1 MNGTTTISNAA
12 TVESG
17 ALGVGTLTFQ
27 NLAFGTIAGNT
38 ANFSASLA
46 SKINVT
52 GTFLINGGANSVTI
66 NIAGSPSGALPQTYT
81 LIDYATIGGTGFT
94 GFVLGTQPNRAV
106 ASLVNNT
113 VDGRVDY
120 TITAVDFPVWKGAVS
135 GNWALGSQ
143 GGAENWVLNS
153 NNATSTTFQVADNV
167 HFDDVAGAPQTVAI
181 NGADVAVS
189 SVTFS
194 NNAHNY
200 TFTGTHGISGNAP
213 LVKSGTGTV
222 TFNNTNSFTG
232 GVAISAGTIQ
242 AAILANDGANSSLGS
257 GASFALD
264 GGATFEYTGAA
275 PGATNRIITAN
286 NAVGAGGGTI
296 RTSQNLTLSGAI
308 SGAGTLNKAGA
319 GRVIIASTMTG
330 ASTVAE
336 GVLEFGA
343 GANFTGTT
351 VNAAE
356 IDIADGSAVAGT
368 ITNNNTLR
376 ITRNTAGTITST
388 IGGTGELTMSG
399 LGSVTLGGAAAN
411 TFTGIT
417 RVLAGVLIAGKTA
430 GTNAIGGNLLIDGG
444 SFQYSAAGTQNE
456 IPDTANITLNSG
468 SFGDALNAGPLA
480 QQTDVVNNV
489 TVNGGTFGSLRSG
502 TSAPFQVNGTLSVG
516 ATGAVLLQRG
526 GGLSANTV
534 SIAAGGVVNFD
545 GGSTTGATAPLVQ
558 DSRLLVGAGGLTV
571 TDGNFNFNAGPS
583 GLGATSKGSRLQL
596 NGTFTSSGTT
606 NILRAA
612 ASLATVPQARSA
624 IELNSGVRTFDVTGT
639 LNLGTTAAPLSVRDG
654 NPPVD
659 AADTTPVPA
668 PGGIAKNGTGILHL
682 PGNQPYTG
690 TTTING
696 GTLAIDGTLSTSSVA
711 IRAGGTLTGQGSTVG
726 GVTVETGGSIVAGV
740 SGSGALSFPTL
751 TLGTSA
757 GDISSLSIAR
767 NGATPAIINVT
778 GTNGLIANGGANSVT
793 VNFGGPNPGVG
804 QYVLID
810 YAGNLGGG
818 LTAFKTGTLPNRVQ
832 TAVLEDD
839 TVNTTIVLN
848 ISAIEVPIW
857 TGKTSPE
864 WSTATLAAPKN
875 WGIVGSAS
883 TTDFLNQD
891 NVLFDDSAQTT
902 ALEISNG
909 DISPSAVRFNNATK
923 SYTLTGPNV
932 ITGPAT
938 FTKDGAASVTISGA
952 NSFTG
957 SVSLNAGTTIVDTV
971 DNTGIAQP
979 LGTSASLTFNGGTL
993 QYNGF
998 AGNTNRALALQG
1010 AGTVKTDTSLTLN
1023 GLITGTGRLTKSG
1036 TGTLILS
1043 AANTNFDGG
1052 LTIGGGTVQF
1062 AAVDG
1067 VGGATQI
1074 VTLDGGTLE
1083 YTAAATLDWAGAAV
1097 TRGIASASGGAIRV
1111 TAGAA
1116 GNGLVLTRAG
1126 SLTGAGL
1133 IAKDGIGTLRIV
1145 ADNVGYTGD
1154 WRINQGAIEI
1164 QSANSLGN
1172 GKAAVET
1179 GGILV
1184 AQSKAAPN
1192 TYIVPNDVTLNGG
1205 TLQTRSGNLTT
1216 YGGNVHVTA
1225 PSFTYQRSFT
1235 TITAS
1240 QDITISGP
1248 LSGNQ
1253 PLTIQGN
1260 ADNTATALILTN
1272 PASTF
1277 SGQYIVTPSQGLT
1290 AHPAITGNPLGTG
1303 SISLDS
1309 ARLGL
1314 LDDGTGNG
1322 GTVVYGNPV
1331 TIGATGATTF
1341 NVNRSTAASLPVGN
1355 NNTIQL
1361 GALTSAAAT
1370 LNVTGGN
1377 GYTVEFNG
1385 ISNIGATPT
1394 INTTTGSLG
1403 FRGDVTST
1411 GPLVKTGAGTLHLNG
1426 TGTANVTGGV
1436 DVQAGTL
1443 NVNSTLTSTL
1453 DVNIGGTLSGSGTI
1467 TNNVT
1472 TTATGTIAPGNS
1484 AGILSLGSSVSFA
1497 AGSSF
1502 NVELTHISPGGAV
1515 IAGTDYDQL
1524 NVGTGVLDGT
1534 VNIAGANLNLTTG
1547 IGFLSTDLFFILL
1560 NDGVDAVT
1568 GTFANIPAAGTQ
1580 FTVGGFQFEISYDA
1594 DAGTGSLHGGNDIAL
1609 LVPEPGSAALLLG
1622 GLAILAGRRR
1632 RNVN

>member
-1 MNGTTTISNAA
+1 MKPSLIPSRAHKRILATSATSLLAGLLSAHGQIVLNGVGAPVVETFTAAPLATSWSRSNALFGTASATISNDLTADNRVNGVTGTGVTIANTTTVLGPGGAALTATNNYFQHFTNGYVGAASTGVDGSVLMARLSNNTGSPISTLNLSWDLTLFNNSVATPETTPGHRLYWSLNGTAWNAVGNFGFIGVAGAAATRTVAQSTNIPFANWAAGTSAYLVWLDDNGLTNPDGLYALDNVSFTGVAGRTFIYNLTHGEAGAPNGALATTGNYFLEGGNPATFAAGQFAKFSQAGDATVDVPANISVGALQVTAPSGTYTIGGTGQIAGALEKSGAGTLALTSANAFVSTSLNGGNIRLSAAGALGTGGVALGASGGTLDTSINYTLNNIISGTGPLTKTGTGTLTLGGVNTHTNTTISTGAAVLSGSLATNHTLGVSSGATLTVTGSVGTGSTTTIGGRLLGTGTVNGTTTISNAA

-971 DNTGIAQP
+971 
-979 LGTSASLTFNGGTL
+979 
-993 QYNGF
+993 
-998 AGNTNRALALQG
+998 
-1010 AGTVKTDTSLTLN
+1010 
-1023 GLITGTGRLTKSG
+1023 
-1036 TGTLILS
+1036 
-1043 AANTNFDGG
+1043 
-1052 LTIGGGTVQF
+1052 
-1062 AAVDG
+1062 
-1067 VGGATQI
+1067 
-1074 VTLDGGTLE
+1074 
-1083 YTAAATLDWAGAAV
+1083 
-1097 TRGIASASGGAIRV
+1097 
-1111 TAGAA
+1111 
-1116 GNGLVLTRAG
+1116 
-1126 SLTGAGL
+1126 
-1133 IAKDGIGTLRIV
+1133 
-1145 ADNVGYTGD
+1145 
-1154 WRINQGAIEI
+1154 
-1164 QSANSLGN
+1164 
-1172 GKAAVET
+1172 
-1179 GGILV
+1179 
-1184 AQSKAAPN
+1184 APC
-1192 TYIVPNDVTLNGG
+1192 
-1205 TLQTRSGNLTT
+1205 
-1216 YGGNVHVTA
+1216 
-1225 PSFTYQRSFT
+1225 
-1235 TITAS
+1235 
-1240 QDITISGP
+1240 
-1248 LSGNQ
+1248 
-1253 PLTIQGN
+1253 
-1260 ADNTATALILTN
+1260 
-1272 PASTF
+1272 
-1277 SGQYIVTPSQGLT
+1277 
-1290 AHPAITGNPLGTG
+1290 
-1303 SISLDS
+1303 
-1309 ARLGL
+1309 
-1314 LDDGTGNG
+1314 
-1322 GTVVYGNPV
+1322 
-1331 TIGATGATTF
+1331 
-1341 NVNRSTAASLPVGN
+1341 
-1355 NNTIQL
+1355 
-1361 GALTSAAAT
+1361 
-1370 LNVTGGN
+1370 
-1377 GYTVEFNG
+1377 
-1385 ISNIGATPT
+1385 
-1394 INTTTGSLG
+1394 
-1403 FRGDVTST
+1403 
-1411 GPLVKTGAGTLHLNG
+1411 
-1426 TGTANVTGGV
+1426 
-1436 DVQAGTL
+1436 
-1443 NVNSTLTSTL
+1443 
-1453 DVNIGGTLSGSGTI
+1453 
-1467 TNNVT
+1467 
-1472 TTATGTIAPGNS
+1472 
-1484 AGILSLGSSVSFA
+1484 SSC
-1497 AGSSF
+1497 
-1502 NVELTHISPGGAV
+1502 
-1515 IAGTDYDQL
+1515 
-1524 NVGTGVLDGT
+1524 
-1534 VNIAGANLNLTTG
+1534 
-1547 IGFLSTDLFFILL
+1547 
-1560 NDGVDAVT
+1560 
-1568 GTFANIPAAGTQ
+1568 
-1580 FTVGGFQFEISYDA
+1580 
-1594 DAGTGSLHGGNDIAL
+1594 
-1609 LVPEPGSAALLLG
+1609 
-1622 GLAILAGRRR
+1622 
-1632 RNVN
+1632 